1 MLNVYTSE
9 NYIPADMEYVKDN
22 DAFFKSVGFYNE
34 QIVAPIIGAIDEGHW
49 QSTTTFM
56 DRFGITLY
64 SDFISTG
71 AKTLINISS
80 SEDKVFNGC
89 EMGINALHYMFLF
102 LNGNVLLKPM
112 YMFEV
117 PELINI
123 SNIKVNGSSIQSTV
137 ELEELLCI

>member
-1 MLNVYTSE
+1 MLYVYTSE

-22 DAFFKSVGFYNE
+22 DAYFKSVGFYDE
-34 QIVAPIIGAIDEGHW
+34 QIVAPIIVAIDEGRW
-49 QSTTTFM
+49 QSATTFT

-80 SEDKVFNGC
+80 SEGKVFNGC
-89 EMGINALHYMFLF
+89 EMGVNALHYMFLF
-102 LNGNVLLKPM
+102 LNGHVLLKPL

-117 PELINI
+117 PELVDI